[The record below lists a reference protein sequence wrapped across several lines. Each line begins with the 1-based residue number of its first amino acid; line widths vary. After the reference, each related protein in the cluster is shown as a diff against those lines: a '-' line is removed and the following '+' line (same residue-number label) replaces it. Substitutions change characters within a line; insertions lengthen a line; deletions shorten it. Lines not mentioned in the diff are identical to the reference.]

1 MQVFWGDWVHA
12 PILKEPLP
20 LRLGAA
26 LKIKARYACFFC
38 YGLCM
43 KCFAPIVKL
52 LPCALLLLIS
62 CQYVAQMMEESR
74 LDAQGRV
81 IGSMSLTQG
90 IAAAEKA
97 DYYRRS
103 TNRIHQPT
111 YMMPQALL
119 TRFKAIPA
127 MQRSE
132 EKEK

>member
-1 MQVFWGDWVHA
+1 MHA
-12 PILKEPLP
+12 
-20 LRLGAA
+20 
-26 LKIKARYACFFC
+26 FFC

-52 LPCALLLLIS
+52 LPCALLLLSS

-111 YMMPQALL
+111 YMMPQARL